1 MRIRSR
7 GVAGAALIVGMALV
21 LPGCGSGGSHRPEI
35 KTTVRAGVAPL
46 PPERDGAYF
55 GAWVDPAAQPLGD
68 FEHAM
73 GRTLDIAEIYR
84 EWESA
89 FPTQADSD
97 LLKSGHL
104 VLLSLIGGDTQK
116 ISSGK
121 MDKAVRD
128 WAQKIKN
135 TGKPIFLR
143 WDPTM
148 DATGARQAVHSA
160 NSYVAAWKRLR
171 EQFKAVK
178 ADNVAWVWCPS
189 SRGFDA
195 AQGATPPGHAADFY
209 PGDDQVDWICT
220 DAFPDPKDPTNS
232 LSQVL
237 KPFLDWSAN
246 HPKPL
251 MISEFGVPRS
261 FGGRRAEWLR
271 KAAQTLQNPQVKA
284 VLYADSSKYALT
296 GDDAAISAVRELAT
310 SPFFNPRN
318 LPVQSN

>member
-7 GVAGAALIVGMALV
+7 GVAGAALMTGIALL
-21 LPGCGSGGSHRPEI
+21 LPGCSSGGSHKPEI

-55 GAWVDPAAQPLGD
+55 GAWVDPATQSLGD

-73 GRTLDIAEIYR
+73 GRTLDIAETYR
-84 EWESA
+84 DWERS

-97 LLKSGHL
+97 LLKSGRL
-104 VLLSLIGGDTQK
+104 VLLSLSGGDTQK
-116 ISSGK
+116 IATGK
-121 MDKAVRD
+121 LDKNIRD
-128 WAQKIKN
+128 WAQRIKS

-143 WDPTM
+143 WDPAM
-148 DATGARQAVHSA
+148 DAGGGRQTVHGATSF
-160 NSYVAAWKRLR
+160 VAAWKRLR
-171 EQFKAVK
+171 QQFKAVK

-189 SRGFDA
+189 SRGFDT
-195 AQGATPPGHAADFY
+195 AQGATPPGHAADYY
-209 PGDDQVDWICT
+209 PGDDEVDWICT

-237 KPFLDWSAN
+237 KPFLDWASG

-261 FGGRRAEWLR
+261 YGARRAEWLR

-284 VLYADSSKYALT
+284 VLYADSNKYALT
-296 GDDAAISAVRELAT
+296 GDDAATSAVRELAT